1 MDEIKRLEKL
11 KIEKEEEEYEKMKAE
26 HKNRANNH

>member
-11 KIEKEEEEYEKMKAE
+11 KIEKEEEEYEKTRAGYKQKAI
-26 HKNRANNH
+26 NN